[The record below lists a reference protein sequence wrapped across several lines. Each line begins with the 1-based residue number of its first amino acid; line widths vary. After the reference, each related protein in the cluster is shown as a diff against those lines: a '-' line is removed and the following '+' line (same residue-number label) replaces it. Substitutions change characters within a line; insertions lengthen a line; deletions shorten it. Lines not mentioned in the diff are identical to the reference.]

1 VLRTAMAP
9 PVWRGGSPA
18 AIGATALGHDITR
31 EKIEDFLYEE
41 AALLDAWRL
50 QEWLDLLTD
59 DATYEVP
66 STDTPDGD
74 ARTTL
79 FIIADNIDRIRSRV
93 KQLLGKSAWAEN
105 PPSRTRRLISNVR
118 IREVAGDSVH
128 VTANF
133 AVYRMRFEL
142 VDTYIGRYEYTLV
155 LRDGAF
161 KIRQRRAILDLEA
174 LRPHGKV
181 SIIL

>member
-1 VLRTAMAP
+1 M
-9 PVWRGGSPA
+9 PA
-18 AIGATALGHDITR
+18 VHALTR
-31 EKIEDFLYEE
+31 AQIEDFLYAE
-41 AALLDAWRL
+41 AALLDEWRL
-50 QEWLDLLTD
+50 QEWLALLTD

-66 STDTPDGD
+66 STDVQDGQ
-74 ARTTL
+74 AQTTL

-93 KQLLGKSAWAEN
+93 HQLLGKFAWAEN
-105 PPSRTRRLISNVR
+105 PPSRTRRMISNVR
-118 IREVAGDSVH
+118 IREVEGDTLR

-133 AVYRMRFEL
+133 VVYRMRYEQ

-155 LRDGAF
+155 VCDGAL
-161 KIRQRRAILDLEA
+161 KIQHRRAILDLEA